1 MFLDKKVVSVA
12 VELTVKFSTEVV
24 VSIFA
29 RNFTRT
35 NVLNA
40 FHLGGGGGYTGG
52 NGGDSG
58 GGGGSFSRVSV
69 LTFAQGDYDA
79 GKIIVKHIDSQ

>member
-1 MFLDKKVVSVA
+1 MSCRIPCSEF
-12 VELTVKFSTEVV
+12 VKNIGVTQ
-24 VSIFA
+24 
-29 RNFTRT
+29 N
-35 NVLNA
+35 
-40 FHLGGGGGYTGG
+40 LGGGGGYTGG

-79 GKIIVKHIDSQ
+79 GKIIVKHIDPQ